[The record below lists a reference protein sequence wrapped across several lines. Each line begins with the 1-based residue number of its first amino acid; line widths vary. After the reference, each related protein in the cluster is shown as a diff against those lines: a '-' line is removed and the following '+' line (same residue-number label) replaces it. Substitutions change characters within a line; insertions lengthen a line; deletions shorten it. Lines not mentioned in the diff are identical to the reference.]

1 MPPSPPPSKPRKN
14 AATKAPKSTRPRGR
28 PRKDGEVADRLLS
41 VRLAPTDW
49 ALLEGLVEQQR
60 AAMTAAGAMAEA
72 AERVGAADVVRGL
85 LRQAA
90 RASGLTPR

>member
-1 MPPSPPPSKPRKN
+1 MAPAPSSTKPSKKPSKT
-14 AATKAPKSTRPRGR
+14 AKPTVRPRGR

-41 VRLAPTDW
+41 VRLVPADW
-49 ALLEGLVEQQR
+49 ALLEALVEQQR
-60 AAMTAAGAMAEA
+60 AAMREAGAMTEA

-85 LRQAA
+85 VRQAA

>member
-1 MPPSPPPSKPRKN
+1 MARPVASTSKPRSK
-14 AATKAPKSTRPRGR
+14 ATSLPAPRPRGR

-60 AAMTAAGAMAEA
+60 AALRAAGAMAEA

-85 LRQAA
+85 VRQAA
-90 RASGLTPR
+90 RDKGLVSS

>member
-1 MPPSPPPSKPRKN
+1 MAPASSS
-14 AATKAPKSTRPRGR
+14 PKSRKKASPRAESTPSRPRGR
-28 PRKDGEVADRLLS
+28 PRKDSEVADRLLS
-41 VRLAPTDW
+41 VRLAPADW

-60 AAMTAAGAMAEA
+60 AALRAAGAMAEA

-90 RASGLTPR
+90 REKGLTP